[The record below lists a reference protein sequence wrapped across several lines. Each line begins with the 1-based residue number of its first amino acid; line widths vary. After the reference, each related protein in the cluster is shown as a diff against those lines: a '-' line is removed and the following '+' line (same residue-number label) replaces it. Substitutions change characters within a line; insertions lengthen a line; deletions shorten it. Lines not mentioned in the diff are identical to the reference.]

1 MERDH
6 YFDNV
11 KGALITLVVIGHFL
25 LPMER
30 TRFVGSLIN
39 VIYLFHMP
47 MFALISGYFAKSVYQ
62 KGHYR
67 TDKVVRLVWLYILF
81 EIGVHVTENLAAG
94 QPVTGCIDFFHEDGA
109 PWYLLAMVWWYLSI
123 PCLTGLKPAAVM
135 GICLCLGIF
144 GGYQDSLGDTLAMS
158 RTLTFAPFFYGGY
171 YWKREEVERFAGS
184 RRRLAFA
191 AAAVWIAMVTVLGTG
206 GFLEPY
212 ANIVYGMNYRR
223 LAPEVYGW
231 GGIVRIICYGAALIM
246 ILGMM
251 AVIPRG
257 KRWWTFLG
265 QRTLQIY
272 ILHRL
277 LRDMMQYCGFYGI
290 FTSVYRRTVVFVA
303 VLAAAVTLAL
313 GNAFLTK
320 AFHSIQRVSDRLYE
334 RWRV

>member
-144 GGYQDSLGDTLAMS
+144 GGYQDSLGDT
-158 RTLTFAPFFYGGY
+158 
-171 YWKREEVERFAGS
+171 
-184 RRRLAFA
+184 
-191 AAAVWIAMVTVLGTG
+191 
-206 GFLEPY
+206 
-212 ANIVYGMNYRR
+212 
-223 LAPEVYGW
+223 
-231 GGIVRIICYGAALIM
+231 
-246 ILGMM
+246 
-251 AVIPRG
+251 
-257 KRWWTFLG
+257 
-265 QRTLQIY
+265 Q
-272 ILHRL
+272 
-277 LRDMMQYCGFYGI
+277 
-290 FTSVYRRTVVFVA
+290 
-303 VLAAAVTLAL
+303 
-313 GNAFLTK
+313 
-320 AFHSIQRVSDRLYE
+320 
-334 RWRV
+334 